1 MDAGPELIVL
11 LLVAAAAAGW
21 IDAVVGGGG
30 LLMLPALLV
39 AFPTSPVA
47 PLLGT
52 NKLTAVF
59 GTASAAVTYARG
71 VRLEPRLVWPTA
83 GLALIGAGGGAALA
97 GSISSDALRPVIMLV
112 LAVVAVTVVA
122 RPALG
127 AARHGELF
135 TKNRVAAAV
144 LLAGGGVAFYDGLI
158 GPGTGTFLI
167 IALTTVVGLD
177 FVTASASA
185 KVVNTTT
192 NLGALA
198 VFGYHGDILW
208 SLGLG
213 LAVCNIIGAQI
224 GVHMALRRG
233 SGFVRVVLV
242 VVVGLLLVRLGW
254 EQFG

>member
-1 MDAGPELIVL
+1 MDVGPEIIVL
-11 LLVAAAAAGW
+11 LLFAAAAAGW

-52 NKLTAVF
+52 NKLAAVF
-59 GTASAAVTYARG
+59 GTASAAITYARG
-71 VRLEPRLVWPTA
+71 VRIEPRVVWPTA
-83 GLALIGAGGGAALA
+83 VLALVGAGGGAALA
-97 GSISSDALRPVIMLV
+97 GSISSDALRPIIMLV
-112 LAVVAVTVVA
+112 LAVVAVTVVL

-127 AARHGELF
+127 AARRRELF
-135 TKNRVAAAV
+135 TKNRVVAAV

-167 IALTTVVGLD
+167 IALTTLVGLD

-185 KVVNTTT
+185 KIVNTAT

-213 LAVCNIIGAQI
+213 LAVCNIVGAQI
-224 GVHMALRRG
+224 GAHMALRHG
-233 SGFVRVVLV
+233 TGFVRVVLL
-242 VVVGLLLVRLGW
+242 VVVGVLLVKLGW